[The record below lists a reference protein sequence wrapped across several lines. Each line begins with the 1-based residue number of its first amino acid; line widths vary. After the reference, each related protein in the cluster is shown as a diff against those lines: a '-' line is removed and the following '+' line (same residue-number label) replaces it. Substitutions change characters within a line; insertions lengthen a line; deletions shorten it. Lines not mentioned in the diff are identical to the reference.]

1 MTEETLRQL
10 EERVSRLEEEVREV
24 KSQLKKEPEKP
35 WWERTAGMF
44 KGDKAFAAM
53 VREMQKLRRADYA
66 AAQADSEKTSRRRKR
81 PKNQRSR

>member
-35 WWERTAGMF
+35 WWEATSGIFEGSKTFEAV
-44 KGDKAFAAM
+44 
-53 VREMQKLRRADYA
+53 VREMRKNRKLDYEA
-66 AAQADSEKTSRRRKR
+66 AKREGRKNSAIKPR
-81 PKNQRSR
+81 HKAKRIK